1 MFLSFLSCSLFSHA
15 ANPRAVIVKC
25 DSCAYDVDVSNRHL
39 LFSQYLLN
47 MCSELLVMNLY
58 IRVLGFAST
67 KVMSLFYK
75 SLMRS
80 LSCAGGDFVCPGA
93 ATGSQ
98 IG

>member
-1 MFLSFLSCSLFSHA
+1 MLSFFSCSK
-15 ANPRAVIVKC
+15 PRAVIVKC
-25 DSCAYDVDVSNRHL
+25 DGCAYDVDVSNRHL

-75 SLMRS
+75 PFDRYIDPWHRVFCFGHLGHM
-80 LSCAGGDFVCPGA
+80 FHMH
-93 ATGSQ
+93 
-98 IG
+98 